1 MHKAFITLLLTI
13 APLLSFSAKASCPE
27 IDGVYT
33 CTVNGVSNEMV
44 VNQEVQNG
52 VMVYFIDSNDLK
64 LEVKTDGQRYNVESP
79 VATLKNAS
87 YVSRCQ
93 NQQVQIDIQADF
105 QSGRLSLAATMN
117 LLFFQRADGQLES
130 RSTITVAGY
139 NQPSVTTLCQKL

>member
-1 MHKAFITLLLTI
+1 MSKSLLVSLISTLSF
-13 APLLSFSAKASCPE
+13 LSFSAFGACPE
-27 IDGVYT
+27 IEGVYT
-33 CTVNGVSNEMV
+33 CTVNGTSSEMV
-44 VNQEVQNG
+44 VNQELQNG

-64 LEVKTDGQRYNVESP
+64 LEVKTDGRRYNVDSP
-79 VATLKNAS
+79 VATLRNPS

-93 NQQVQIDIQADF
+93 NQRVKIDIKADV
-105 QSGRLSLAATMN
+105 QSGRLTLAATMN